1 MLQTF
6 SPISISIT
14 LHKEYAM
21 HDALKVKR
29 HVVTNQNIILTI
41 TTAAQKEAA
50 LGYQIHRVRRL

>member
-50 LGYQIHRVRRL
+50 LGYHRVRGL